1 MYEKWLSMCVLK
13 ICRECFYEVF
23 EEEIH
28 QVIVQNR
35 LFKSGERVAI
45 GASGGKGDYL
55 DSDWSFSL
63 TYCNFLRLFCADSTV
78 LAYVLSELNRRHNYG
93 LDLFLLSID
102 EGITGYRDDSLE
114 TVKRNEVQVSFFL
127 NSMCVKW
134 LFYGGF

>member
-1 MYEKWLSMCVLK
+1 VCLK

-55 DSDWSFSL
+55 DSD
-63 TYCNFLRLFCADSTV
+63 
-78 LAYVLSELNRRHNYG
+78 
-93 LDLFLLSID
+93 
-102 EGITGYRDDSLE
+102 
-114 TVKRNEVQVSFFL
+114 
-127 NSMCVKW
+127 
-134 LFYGGF
+134 